1 MDNKA
6 RMVIDNL
13 VDAVPMPNK
22 LKKLKTLA
30 PSLRKGV
37 KMLVP
42 KVLRGLKNNRMNKK
56 KI

>member
-6 RMVIDNL
+6 RMVIENL

-42 KVLRGLKNNRMNKK
+42 KVLRGLKNNKLIK
-56 KI
+56 KIM